1 MRRFVI
7 FAPGCAGEDLNVW
20 EDAGFKLADETN
32 PDNPELRPDI
42 ILNCASRTGEIPWQ
56 VIRKLV
62 PRVLILTGSAAQ
74 KTVFP
79 GDLSGLYNIQVIK
92 GESICFTICSSIQG
106 QVETPDWAAYRSNE
120 GPITRQEQIKALAGS
135 IYRFLLQDVFR
146 ETAEWCGHMSSVVGP
161 M

>member
-1 MRRFVI
+1 MRRFII
-7 FAPGCAGEDLNVW
+7 FASGCAGEDLNVW
-20 EDAGFKLADETN
+20 EDAGFKLADGTSL
-32 PDNPELRPDI
+32 DNPELRPDV
-42 ILNCASRTGEIPWQ
+42 ILSYASQAGEIPWQ
-56 VIRKLV
+56 VIRKLA

-74 KTVFP
+74 KPVFP
-79 GDLSGLYNIQVIK
+79 GDLSRLYNIQVIK
-92 GESICFTICSSIQG
+92 EESICFTICSSIQG
-106 QVETPDWAAYRSNE
+106 QVETPDWEAYHTGN